1 MVSRM
6 PPAQRRDDPPQSE
19 DPPTLHRFGRGDAE
33 APTLFLLHGLT
44 DSGRCWP
51 DAVERWSA
59 DYRIVTWDARGHG
72 ESERFT
78 RGELEAGIGETHL
91 ADLVEA
97 LERLADE
104 GVAQPVLVGHSM
116 GGGTAAA
123 LAGARPELVRAVVL
137 EDPAL
142 GSGRYT
148 DHDEAEAARRR
159 VVEAREI
166 NAHPNHAMK
175 HGKREH
181 PTWPKREFKPWL
193 EAKQQTDLE
202 MLGRPG
208 VTVRAP
214 WPDVTARI
222 AVPALL
228 VTGTAGAIWTGDL
241 MTSLRRVDNPQVEIE
256 VIRGAGH
263 CVRRDRAD
271 DFHAV
276 VDPWLTKQVA
286 R

>member
-6 PPAQRRDDPPQSE
+6 PPAERGVDPPRSE
-19 DPPTLHRFGRGDAE
+19 EPPTVHWFGRGDGD

-51 DAVERWSA
+51 DAVDRWSA

-78 RGELEAGIGETHL
+78 RDELETGVGETHL
-91 ADLVEA
+91 ADLVEV
-97 LERLADE
+97 LEQLAAED
-104 GVAQPVLVGHSM
+104 VTQPVLVGHSM
-116 GGGTAAA
+116 GAGTAAA
-123 LAGARPELVRAVVL
+123 LAGARPELVRALVL

-142 GSGRYT
+142 GAGRYA
-148 DHDEAEAARRR
+148 DLDEAEAGRRR
-159 VVEAREI
+159 VAEARET

-181 PTWPKREFKPWL
+181 PTWPKRELKPWL

-208 VTVRAP
+208 ITVRAP
-214 WPDVTARI
+214 WQEVTAQI
-222 AVPALL
+222 AVPTLL

-241 MTSLRRVDNPQVEIE
+241 LTALRRVANPLVDIEI
-256 VIRGAGH
+256 IRGAGH

-271 DFHAV
+271 GFHAV
-276 VDPWLTKQVA
+276 VDPWLAKQLA
-286 R
+286 G